1 MNDLDIYL
9 EAFANLHVKIT
20 NGFKA
25 PNKAIMLISVIDLIR
40 CGYIVKNE
48 IYLEESIVDAYNY
61 NWAIFYSINK
71 SPYPWT
77 PFWHLSN
84 EPFWHFKPKRNTS
97 EIKNLV
103 KPGQTASF
111 NQMCSVIQ
119 YAFIDEHLFLLL
131 NNKPSRDRLVEV
143 LIKSLQANHIY

>member
-1 MNDLDIYL
+1 VKDLEIYL

-40 CGYIVKNE
+40 CGYIMNNE
-48 IYLEESIVDAYNY
+48 IYLEDAIAEAYNI
-61 NWAIFYSINK
+61 NWEFFYSTQK

-84 EPFWHFKPKRNTS
+84 EQFWHFKPINNLY
-97 EIKNLV
+97 EINNLV
-103 KPGQTASF
+103 KPGQTASL
-111 NQMCSVIQ
+111 NQMRSVIQ
-119 YAFIDEHLFLLL
+119 FAYLDEQLFLLM
-131 NNKPSRDRLVEV
+131 NNQPSRDKLVEV
-143 LIKSLQANHIY
+143 LIKSIC